1 MENTIE
7 CKLCGLVCSMQISAT
22 HLKAKHGMTTKEYR
36 ALGYKTLSPA
46 RLEQL
51 KRSPVGSGEI
61 KGVRGKYGKDHWNWQ
76 GGHVNGQGY
85 RIIYRNGKRIMEH
98 KAIAEDRLGRELLS
112 DEVVHHID
120 GNRANN
126 SLENL
131 IVMKRAEHDKI
142 KESTRRYH
150 HTSQLTE
157 DAAKVLHNHG
167 WSIHKIANALR
178 VGYKTAQIWISKSQT
193 PTL

>member
-1 MENTIE
+1 MKNTIKCE
-7 CKLCGLVCSMQISAT
+7 LCGLECSMQISGS
-22 HLKAKHGMTTKEYR
+22 HLRAKHGMTTKEYK
-36 ALGYKTLSPA
+36 ALGYETMSPA
-46 RLEQL
+46 RREQVMNT
-51 KRSPVGSGEI
+51 PVAKGLIS
-61 KGVRGKYGKDHWNWQ
+61 GVRGKYGKDHWNWQ

-98 KAIAEDRLGRELLS
+98 KAFAEDRLGRELLP

-131 IVMKRAEHDKI
+131 VVMKRAEHDKI

-150 HTSQLTE
+150 HTDKYVE
-157 DAAKVLHNHG
+157 EAAVFLYVHG
-167 WSIHKIANALR
+167 WSIHRIANALR
-178 VGYKTAQIWISKSQT
+178 VGYSTAQTWVKKK
-193 PTL
+193 P